1 MVVLPEPL
9 VGAAIIKAAV
19 EREKSEFA
27 SISEHEQPR
36 LEVNAGFM
44 LQKYK
49 IIWKMLGYSENI
61 RNFARKYGNQ
71 AAVVALTKGNPVR
84 VRNCTCSGNPP

>member
-1 MVVLPEPL
+1 LPELL

-36 LEVNAGFM
+36 LEVNVCFTM
-44 LQKYK
+44 QKYK

-61 RNFARKYGNQ
+61 RNFARKYGNLVAV
-71 AAVVALTKGNPVR
+71 AA
-84 VRNCTCSGNPP
+84 